1 MRLQHSKTRLG
12 TKAALLGA
20 LLSLG
25 AACGK
30 KSESEDIPPK
40 VTDLA
45 LSDAPE
51 DIAERQKKW
60 DALAAALGIGNN
72 QAETAEQLVAQLA
85 TPSALLVDR
94 SRTSDLQALLGR
106 LGQKH
111 VADAYK
117 TRCAAVVGATKL
129 STAFVPSPTGGAP
142 VAFPAANVYV
152 LRYKLQ
158 ALRSG
163 AAETVTRAGLLVLP
177 ATPSRSAPLVAYAHG
192 GDAGLA
198 YGEIA
203 TVFGALQASHVIV
216 APTFPGEALCKTGV
230 DAAARSCDANGA
242 LVAAETEAAPYDGDA
257 DELLGIQD
265 CVTRATFV
273 KNPMTGELAE
283 GQGALAVPLLNEL
296 GEATGGTLNAQL
308 ALTVKPLGGSS
319 PLAALPAT
327 IAVGASRGGLVSS
340 LALAKSGAA
349 MQAFNADKT
358 LLGAGYLRP
367 SFVSCA
373 ASLSA
378 PAALTVGELRLALE
392 HAVKGTYDQTSFTR
406 LPGYKDLGGLFAEY
420 RAGTMSVEDAA
431 ALVAARDLTLSGAL
445 YLGAL
450 RDWGALEPTKPLG
463 GKGAALF
470 LHGTLDK
477 VFPFTHTRLA
487 FNILTGIGSQPILSS
502 VAPGVNLLARGVAP
516 IAAFLADDGTLAAG
530 YLDHGDLAFLKGT
543 TVVPA
548 DFVSKALTS
557 QPFADAVLEAKAK
570 GLAAALFAGD
580 TSDERLTEA
589 RALMISGQISL
600 KAGDDGV
607 VLDDKANLVGVGLPE
622 AVGSWLSSACAL

>member
-1 MRLQHSKTRLG
+1 MRLQSSKTRLG

-20 LLSLG
+20 FLSLS

-45 LSDAPE
+45 LSDASA
-51 DIAERQKKW
+51 DIAERQEKW

-72 QAETAEQLVAQLA
+72 QAETSEQLVAQLA

-142 VAFPAANVYV
+142 VAFPAAQVYA

-158 ALRSG
+158 ALGSG
-163 AAETVTRAGLLVLP
+163 KAETVTRAGLLVLP
-177 ATPSRSAPLVAYAHG
+177 ATASASAPLVAYAHG

-198 YGEIA
+198 YGELA

-230 DAAARSCDANGA
+230 DAAARSCDGNGP
-242 LVAAETEAAPYDGDA
+242 LVAAETEASPYDGDA
-257 DELLGIQD
+257 DELLGILD
-265 CVTRATFV
+265 CVTRATLV
-273 KNPMTGELAE
+273 NPLTGGLAE
-283 GQGALAVPLLNEL
+283 DQGALALPLLNEA
-296 GEATGGTLNAQL
+296 GEATGSFLNGEL
-308 ALTVKPLGGSS
+308 ALTVKRLGGSS

-327 IAVGASRGGLVSS
+327 IAVGTSRGGLVSS

-349 MQAFNADKT
+349 MSAFKADKK

-367 SFVSCA
+367 SFVSCT

-450 RDWGALEPTKPLG
+450 RDWGATSEATPRG

-487 FNILTGIGSQPILSS
+487 FNILTGIGSQPMLTS
-502 VAPGVNLLARGVAP
+502 VAPGVDLLARGVAP
-516 IAAFLADDGTLAAG
+516 TAAFLADDGTLAAG

-548 DFVSKALTS
+548 DFVSKALTG
-557 QPFADAVLEAKAK
+557 QPFADPVLEAKAK

-580 TSDERLTEA
+580 TSDDRLTEA
-589 RALMISGQISL
+589 RALMISGQVSL
-600 KAGDDGV
+600 KPGDDGV
-607 VLDDKANLVGVGLPE
+607 VLDDKANLVGVGLSE
-622 AVGSWLSSACAL
+622 AVAGWLGSACAL